1 MKKIILHG
9 RKVVGGSAEGT
20 ALVTREN
27 IAGYGVID
35 IYTGTVTERGH
46 ELRNKSISGK
56 ILVFPTGK
64 GSSAWSVGSQ
74 ACRLTGN
81 SPKALVI
88 KEINTQVALG
98 AVVMRAP
105 AVTDLDQDPTKVI
118 SNGDWVKVDADKGRV
133 EIIKK

>member
-1 MKKIILHG
+1 MKKIVLHG
-9 RKVVGGSAEGT
+9 RKVVGGSVEGE

-88 KEINTQVALG
+88 KAINTQVALG
-98 AVVMRAP
+98 AVVMRTP
-105 AVTDLDQDPTKVI
+105 AVTDLDQDPIKVI
-118 SNGDWVKVDADKGRV
+118 STGDWVKVDADKGRV